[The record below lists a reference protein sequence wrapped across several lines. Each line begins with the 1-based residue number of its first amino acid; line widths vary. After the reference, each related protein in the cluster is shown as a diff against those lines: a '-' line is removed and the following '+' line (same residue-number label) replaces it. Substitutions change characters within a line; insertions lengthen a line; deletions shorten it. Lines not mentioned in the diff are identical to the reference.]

1 MKDFKKALHF
11 FSFFKKKTNAF
22 LGLCRRARSP
32 KVHRQQ
38 DVVYVVNR
46 RRTMRLGFRL
56 PRMASMPKTDRTRRA
71 KVRGCQGWHLRR
83 DPTAH
88 DVQGFAAV
96 RMTSWLRT
104 REPEGTQL
112 AEGHLGCGRAQTPP
126 RILRPA
132 AGAKSS
138 HAKIR
143 YRNKLCRLREP
154 FCCSP
159 DYYFVYYPINHGL

>member
-1 MKDFKKALHF
+1 MPTGSEPEGSPPTGCCLCGEPTAHDAPG
-11 FSFFKKKTNAF
+11 FSAATDGIYAE
-22 LGLCRRARSP
+22 
-32 KVHRQQ
+32 
-38 DVVYVVNR
+38 NR
-46 RRTMRLGFRL
+46 PHTTCKGSRL
-56 PRMASMPKTDRTRRA
+56 PRMASSPRSDRTRRA